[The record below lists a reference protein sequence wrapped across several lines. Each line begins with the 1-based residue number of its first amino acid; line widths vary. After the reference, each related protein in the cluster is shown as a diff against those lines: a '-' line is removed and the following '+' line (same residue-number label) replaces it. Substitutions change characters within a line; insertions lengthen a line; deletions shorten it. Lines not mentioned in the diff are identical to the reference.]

1 MRCSMAVAPPE
12 VSPPS
17 SRFPGADAVLALVK
31 PEVRRLH
38 GYTLNAPDAPIKLNQ
53 NESPFDLPDAVKR
66 TLADRVVAAP
76 WNRYPAFVPTE
87 LTARLAERHDWVP
100 DGVLVGNGSNE
111 LIQATFAVILRP
123 GDLVVTPSPTFSLYQ
138 LLAGVAGARW
148 HGVPLGTEFA
158 WEGAPFLPAARDA
171 RVVVVCT
178 PNNPTGTIC
187 PRSLVER
194 LLAETEALILVDEAY
209 QEFGGETLVPLLRE
223 SARVVVLRTFSKA
236 FGLAGL
242 RFGYALA
249 HPALAAEM
257 HKAKLPYNVNR
268 FTLEVAGTL
277 LDHQAV
283 IHARVAELV
292 DRRERT
298 RAELGRIPGLH
309 VHPGEANFLLIRCDA
324 VPAATVFAR
333 LLEEAGILVR
343 DVSQG
348 EGLAECLRITIGT
361 EEDMTRT
368 CAALGAIFS

>member
-1 MRCSMAVAPPE
+1 MT
-12 VSPPS
+12 SPPS
-17 SRFPGADAVLALVK
+17 RLPGADAVLALVT
-31 PEVRRLH
+31 PEVRSLQ

-53 NESPFDLPDAVKR
+53 NESPFDLPDPWKR
-66 TLADRVVAAP
+66 TLADRIVSAP
-76 WNRYPAFVPTE
+76 WNRYPAFVPAE
-87 LTARLAERHDWVP
+87 LTARLAERHEWVP
-100 DGVLVGNGSNE
+100 EGVLVGNGSNE
-111 LIQATFAVILRP
+111 LIQATFAVTLRS
-123 GDLVVTPSPTFSLYQ
+123 GDRVVTPSPTFSLYR

-148 HGVPLGTEFA
+148 HGVSLGAEFA
-158 WEGAPFLPAARDA
+158 WEAAPLLRAAHDA

-187 PRSLVER
+187 PRPLVER

-209 QEFGGETLVPLLRE
+209 QEFGGDTMVPLLRE
-223 SARVVVLRTFSKA
+223 SARVVVVRTFSKA

-249 HPALAAEM
+249 HPALASEM

-268 FTLEVAGTL
+268 FTLDVALTL
-277 LDHQAV
+277 LDHQTT

-292 DRRERT
+292 ERRERI
-298 RAELGRIPGLH
+298 RDELRRLPGLH
-309 VHPGEANFLLIRCDA
+309 VYPGEANFLLIRCDR

-333 LLEEAGILVR
+333 LLAEFGILVR

-361 EEDMTRT
+361 EEDMERT
-368 CAALGAIFS
+368 CAALRVILP

>member
-1 MRCSMAVAPPE
+1 MAVAPPE
-12 VSPPS
+12 GTPVPS
-17 SRFPGADAVLALVK
+17 RLPGADAVLALVT
-31 PEVRRLH
+31 PEVRQLH

-53 NESPFDLPDAVKR
+53 NESPFDLPDSLKR

-100 DGVLVGNGSNE
+100 EGVLVGNGSNE
-111 LIQATFAVILRP
+111 LIQATFAVTLRP
-123 GDLVVTPSPTFSLYQ
+123 GDLVVTPSPTFSLYR
-138 LLAGVAGARW
+138 LLAGVAGARC

-158 WEGAPFLPAARDA
+158 WEAAPLLRAARDA

-178 PNNPTGTIC
+178 PNNPTGTTC
-187 PRSLVER
+187 SRSLVAR
-194 LLAETEALILVDEAY
+194 LLAETGALILVDEAY
-209 QEFGGETLVPLLRE
+209 QEFGGETMVPLLRE
-223 SARVVVLRTFSKA
+223 SARIVVVRTFSKA

-249 HPALAAEM
+249 HPALASEM

-268 FTLEVAGTL
+268 FTLEVARTL
-277 LDHQAV
+277 LDHQPAV
-283 IHARVAELV
+283 RARVAELV
-292 DRRERT
+292 ERRDRMRDALRD
-298 RAELGRIPGLH
+298 IPGLH
-309 VHPGEANFLLIRCDA
+309 IFPGEANFLLMRCDQ

-333 LLEEAGILVR
+333 LLAEAGILVR

-361 EEDMTRT
+361 EDEMDRT
-368 CAALGAIFS
+368 CAALRVILP